1 MTWLHDVREGGYRA
15 GYTDGH
21 QAGYTDGH
29 QDGHAAGFSQGYNA
43 GSTDATQQVED
54 RDQQLVTADTLRVIL
69 QEQLDAARRVA
80 EEFRGNFRR
89 GLCVG
94 VFGGSLAATIL
105 ASILVRIL

>member
-21 QAGYTDGH
+21 
-29 QDGHAAGFSQGYNA
+29 AAGFSEGYNA
-43 GSTDATQQVED
+43 GRDEGVEAGQTMARSH
-54 RDQQLVTADTLRVIL
+54 RDDLQRQLRVTE
-69 QEQLDAARRVA
+69 EQLDAARRVA